1 MGAEAGAASGIRKTS
16 GWLEGRGGEASAL
29 ALALP
34 QPPAGVRDSGGPADR
49 GMTLTAMVAGP
60 VTANDPD
67 GRGPESGG
75 GGA

>member
-1 MGAEAGAASGIRKTS
+1 MGAEARTASGIRKTS
-16 GWLEGRGGEASAL
+16 GWLQRGEEASAL

-34 QPPAGVRDSGGPADR
+34 QPPAGVRDSGGPAAR

-67 GRGPESGG
+67 GLGPERSGG
-75 GGA
+75 GA